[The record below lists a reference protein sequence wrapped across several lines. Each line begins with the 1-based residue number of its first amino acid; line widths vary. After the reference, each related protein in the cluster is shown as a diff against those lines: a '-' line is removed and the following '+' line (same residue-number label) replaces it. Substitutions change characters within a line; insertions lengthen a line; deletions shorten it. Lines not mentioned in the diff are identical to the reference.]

1 MRNYFF
7 VVYLVSLGISLYYIA
22 PVICFMLNILSLN
35 GTIFV
40 WKITKGGKM
49 PGSHAF
55 SIGFHWNHMTLRR
68 AVSQNLLSSL
78 CCLLRPHFW
87 ASSESEC
94 GYDGQ
99 KCCTWITCVPG
110 HSLHMFLWLV
120 ACSNMSWMH
129 NLPKVAVWKAPM
141 MPKKV

>member
-68 AVSQNLLSSL
+68 AVSQNLVSSL